1 LTRLAPLTWVDAEQR
16 IADGAVLL
24 VPLGSTEQHGPH
36 LPIGTDTDIAVAV
49 ALSAAT
55 RLRQAVVAP
64 AVAYGS
70 SGEHQSF
77 PGTLSIG
84 SAVTERLLV
93 ELGRSAGEAF
103 SQVVF
108 VSTHGGN
115 AEPVQRAVA
124 ELRSEGRNVRAWGP
138 QWEGDAHAGR
148 TETSLMLVIAPE
160 QVRLG
165 AAEAGNTKP
174 LDVLL
179 PELRTGGVRSVSPNG
194 VLGDPSEAS
203 PKEGRDLLQ
212 AAVDQLVAF
221 VRRSD
226 PEADQGPET
235 PRGLDADTRPE
246 PEL

>member
-1 LTRLAPLTWVDAEQR
+1 MTKLTTLTWVETAQR
-16 IADGAVLL
+16 MADGAVLL

-55 RLRQAVVAP
+55 RIRQAVVAP

-84 SAVTERLLV
+84 SAATERLLV
-93 ELGRSAGEAF
+93 ELGRSAGETF
-103 SQVVF
+103 TQVVF

-115 AEPVQRAVA
+115 AEPVRRAVA

-138 QWEGDAHAGR
+138 QWKGDAHAGR
-148 TETSLMLVIAPE
+148 TETSVMLVIAPE

-165 AAEAGNTKP
+165 AAEAGDTRP

-179 PELRTGGVRSVSPNG
+179 PHLRTGGVRSVSPNG
-194 VLGDPSEAS
+194 VLGDPTDAT

-221 VRRSD
+221 VRGAD
-226 PEADQGPET
+226 PTADQVPET
-235 PRGLDADTRPE
+235 TTRLEPDTRRE